1 MQRRGYTYDFVS
13 DRQLQQVRAEG
24 SALVTGGGARYA
36 TVVVPASRYIPLE
49 TFLHLVTLANQGA
62 SVLLLG
68 DVAADVP
75 GLADLSNRRDRLRRA
90 IADIRFGPAGADGIT
105 EAPVGRGR
113 ILRGATLDALLPRAG
128 IARES
133 LVDHGLEFARRRSEQ
148 GRFYFVSNTSAVDF
162 DGWVPLGLTARH
174 LVVHDPM
181 RGTVRAAPTRP
192 SAAGGLEVRL
202 DVPAGESLLI
212 SGSAIAAREPASV
225 ATVSGAAIPIEGPW
239 TLSFVAGG
247 PTRPAPQTLA
257 RLASWTTLGG
267 DAVREFSGTA
277 TYVVRFPRPRDR
289 ADLWRLDLGRVH
301 DSARVRLNGQD
312 LETLIGPHFR
322 LTVTPDRLRASNLLE
337 VTVTNLMANRVAALE
352 RSGVPWK
359 TFYNVNFPARLP
371 ENRGPDGLF
380 SAAKWEPLDSGL
392 LGPVVIT
399 PLRITRP

>member
-1 MQRRGYTYDFVS
+1 
-13 DRQLQQVRAEG
+13 
-24 SALVTGGGARYA
+24 
-36 TVVVPASRYIPLE
+36 
-49 TFLHLVTLANQGA
+49 
-62 SVLLLG
+62 
-68 DVAADVP
+68 
-75 GLADLSNRRDRLRRA
+75 
-90 IADIRFGPAGADGIT
+90 
-105 EAPVGRGR
+105 
-113 ILRGATLDALLPRAG
+113 
-128 IARES
+128 
-133 LVDHGLEFARRRSEQ
+133 
-148 GRFYFVSNTSAVDF
+148 
-162 DGWVPLGLTARH
+162 
-174 LVVHDPM
+174 M

-192 SAAGGLEVRL
+192 SAAGGREVRL

-212 SGSAIAAREPASV
+212 SGSAIAAREPAPV
-225 ATVSGAAIPIEGPW
+225 ATVSGAAIPIDGPW

-247 PTRPAPQTLA
+247 PTLPAPQTLA

-277 TYVVRFPRPRDR
+277 TYVARFPRPRDR

-337 VTVTNLMANRVAALE
+337 VTVTNLMANRIAALE

-392 LGPVVIT
+392 LGPVTIT
-399 PLRITRP
+399 PLRSTPP